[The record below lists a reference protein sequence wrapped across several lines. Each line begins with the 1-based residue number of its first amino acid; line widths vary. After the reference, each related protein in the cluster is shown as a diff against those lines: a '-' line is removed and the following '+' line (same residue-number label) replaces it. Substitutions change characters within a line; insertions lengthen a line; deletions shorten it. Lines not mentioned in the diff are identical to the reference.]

1 MKELRE
7 NTTILQQPQ
16 PDMAARTHALNHS
29 AQKSCEWVNTG
40 MGKPYG
46 CLEILICDFLLTQAI
61 DRDAGA
67 SITYSIP
74 AGQTEARLWQV
85 NPITGEV
92 TAIRPIKYADVPDA
106 TRGS

>member
-7 NTTILQQPQ
+7 NTTKLQPQ

-29 AQKSCEWVNTG
+29 AHKNCEWVNTG
-40 MGKPYG
+40 MGKSYG
-46 CLEILICDFLLTQAI
+46 CLEIFICDFLLTQAI

-92 TAIRPIKYADVPDA
+92 TAIRPIKYVDVPDA